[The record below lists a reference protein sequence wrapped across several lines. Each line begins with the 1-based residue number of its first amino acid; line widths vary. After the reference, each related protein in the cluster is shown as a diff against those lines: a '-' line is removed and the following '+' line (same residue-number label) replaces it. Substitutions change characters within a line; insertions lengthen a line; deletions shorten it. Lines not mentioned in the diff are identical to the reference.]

1 MVKRFDY
8 DRTNFFKAIM
18 LLHEYQVGDE
28 FFTLKDNKV
37 IPVTLYQ
44 VELTYLDHGLTHTVK
59 RELSIKVELICLYG
73 GSSKMTITP
82 ANLFRTREEAA
93 EAFLDRNDIPKKLLQ
108 VLNPPKPR
116 TTIGDL
122 IEKLQ
127 IVDPEIDLGD
137 SFWKILKP
145 ITQRIENPD
154 VQTTDEYWDC
164 ECEHNYIHPAAHT
177 WCHKCKAH
185 KEEMPSSRVEEVL
198 EGKEMFFTEDADEN
212 NTDDE

>member
-1 MVKRFDY
+1 MKQFDMSDYHKGLKRLREFP
-8 DRTNFFKAIM
+8 
-18 LLHEYQVGDE
+18 VGKT
-28 FFTLKDNKV
+28 FYIIKDNK
-37 IPVTLYQ
+37 IKPVLIRTGTFIYTDPKPDKKDTTELEVAVRIEGRVDGNVRVLNLHELY
-44 VELTYLDHGLTHTVK
+44 E
-59 RELSIKVELICLYG
+59 
-73 GSSKMTITP
+73 
-82 ANLFRTREEAA
+82 TREQAA
-93 EAFLDRNDIPKKLLQ
+93 EDFLDRNEIPKKLLQ
-108 VLNPPKPR
+108 VLNIPKSR

-122 IEKLQ
+122 IDKLQ

-198 EGKEMFFTEDADEN
+198 EGKEMFFTEDSDED

>member
-1 MVKRFDY
+1 MKQFNMLDYYKGLKRLRKFP
-8 DRTNFFKAIM
+8 
-18 LLHEYQVGDE
+18 VGKT
-28 FFTLKDNKV
+28 FYMIKDNKIKPVLIRTGTFIYTDPAPDKEGTTELHVV
-37 IPVTLYQ
+37 IQIEGRVDGNNKILNLKELY
-44 VELTYLDHGLTHTVK
+44 E
-59 RELSIKVELICLYG
+59 
-73 GSSKMTITP
+73 
-82 ANLFRTREEAA
+82 TREQAA
-93 EAFLDRNDIPKKLLQ
+93 EAFLEQNDIPKKLLQ
-108 VLNPPKPR
+108 VLNPPKPK

-127 IVDPEIDLGD
+127 VVDPEIDLGKD
-137 SFWKILKP
+137 FWKILKP

-198 EGKEMFFTEDADEN
+198 EGKEMFFTEE
-212 NTDDE
+212 TR